1 MQEIRNEELKN
12 TDILTLKPNSLFYK
26 NGFFFQAQAEYS
38 YFSANFIS
46 KIFLLLFLTYIV

>member
-1 MQEIRNEELKN
+1 MQEIQNEELKN
-12 TDILTLKPNSLFYK
+12 TDILTLEPNSFYIRI
-26 NGFFFQAQAEYS
+26 FFFRQAEYS

>member
-1 MQEIRNEELKN
+1 MQEIQNEELKN
-12 TDILTLKPNSLFYK
+12 TDILTLEPKTFYIK
-26 NGFFFQAQAEYS
+26 MFFFFRHAEYS